1 MLLMLRHPGL
11 ECEPSLLAEVHGA
24 GGIMPIDLWNGPL
37 EAVLKGNATRS
48 IRGDSGGL
56 EGKTDERIAQQ
67 LFLRGFN
74 SLWAMNFCAVF
85 MVRVPLFYHD
95 NGEIWWNHHHHQKK
109 HPYHPLPQILLH
121 LSTQRCSPQRAWSAP
136 PPTVARAPTAHP
148 SAVHWPRRQPTPGLQ
163 DQCLRQL
170 GKQAAGCLD
179 AERAAVGLVA
189 KRFTGWFG

>member
-1 MLLMLRHPGL
+1 M

-95 NGEIWWNHHHHQKK
+95 NGEIW
-109 HPYHPLPQILLH
+109 
-121 LSTQRCSPQRAWSAP
+121 
-136 PPTVARAPTAHP
+136 
-148 SAVHWPRRQPTPGLQ
+148 
-163 DQCLRQL
+163 
-170 GKQAAGCLD
+170 
-179 AERAAVGLVA
+179 
-189 KRFTGWFG
+189 

>member
-67 LFLRGFN
+67 LFLRRFN
-74 SLWAMNFCAVF
+74 SVWAMKNCAVF
-85 MVRVPLFYHD
+85 GLNGYHCFIMTMVKSSP
-95 NGEIWWNHHHHQKK
+95 QKKK

-148 SAVHWPRRQPTPGLQ
+148 SAVHWPRRQPTPGPVPSAARKAGRWVPGRSARL
-163 DQCLRQL
+163 L
-170 GKQAAGCLD
+170 GYWVSQKIH
-179 AERAAVGLVA
+179 
-189 KRFTGWFG
+189 

>member
-1 MLLMLRHPGL
+1 MLRHPGL

-95 NGEIWWNHHHHQKK
+95 NGEIW
-109 HPYHPLPQILLH
+109 
-121 LSTQRCSPQRAWSAP
+121 
-136 PPTVARAPTAHP
+136 
-148 SAVHWPRRQPTPGLQ
+148 
-163 DQCLRQL
+163 
-170 GKQAAGCLD
+170 
-179 AERAAVGLVA
+179 
-189 KRFTGWFG
+189 